1 MAARKK
7 PQPDIAE
14 QRQLLLLAAL
24 PHVVFDGWTAGA
36 IRAAADDLDWPPAQA
51 VNAFPG
57 GAAEMIE
64 AFSDWA
70 DRGMLAAFEAAD
82 QSDLR
87 LSDKVA
93 AAVRARLELLEPH
106 KEAVRR
112 GVAFFALPAN
122 GPLGLKCLYR
132 TVDAVWYAVGDR
144 STDYNFYTK
153 RLLLAG
159 VVSSTLLCWMNDRSA
174 GHGETW
180 AFLDRRISQVVRVG
194 GRLGK
199 GMKGL
204 LDLPERLLR
213 RRGGGRRYGTG

>member
-1 MAARKK
+1 MAARK
-7 PQPDIAE
+7 QARPDIAA
-14 QRQLLLLAAL
+14 QRQELLLAAL

-36 IRAAADDLDWPPAQA
+36 IRSAADDLGWSPAQA
-51 VNAFPG
+51 MNAFPG
-57 GAAEMIE
+57 GATELIE

-70 DRGMLAAFEAAD
+70 DRGMLAAFEAAE

-159 VVSSTLLCWMNDRSA
+159 VVSSTLLCWLNDRSE
-174 GHGETW
+174 GHAETW

-199 GMKGL
+199 RMKGL

-213 RRGGGRRYGTG
+213 RRASGRRFGTG